1 VRPKMSDFPTM
12 LGKFF
17 SRETRSTVSPTDAV
31 SGVPVRA
38 PTM

>member
-1 VRPKMSDFPTM
+1 M

-17 SRETRSTVSPTDAV
+17 SRETRSTVFPTDAV